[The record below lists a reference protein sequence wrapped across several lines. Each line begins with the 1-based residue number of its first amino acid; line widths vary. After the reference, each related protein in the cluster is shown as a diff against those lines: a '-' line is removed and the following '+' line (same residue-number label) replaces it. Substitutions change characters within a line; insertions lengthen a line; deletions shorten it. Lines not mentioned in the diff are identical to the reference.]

1 MDFNEFRK
9 GGFQLGEPTSG
20 SGRTVKSAVN
30 GILPFTTNAPDA
42 KCRRLRGGELPEFGE
57 FLRHQ
62 SMQGRKASYPLM
74 KSAHTHYQ
82 PLAGRRIL
90 ITGGTTGLGRA
101 IALRLSAEG
110 ASVLI
115 FGRNKA
121 QLDDAMREIS
131 SNGFP
136 AIGMVADVTDK
147 ADRDKVFQRVD
158 EEWGGLDVL
167 VNNAA
172 VGAGKPQEESE
183 EDVEYAVRTNVTGY
197 IVCAKHALSRMKE
210 NDHIVLVGS
219 ISADRRNPGG
229 SVYVATKSAIQ
240 GFAESFRQEASEMG
254 VKVSLVEPGK
264 TGSDMIGQDLEEQ
277 RESQEKLEMLKA
289 EDIAVAVEYILTQPQ
304 RCNVSVLKVVPTR
317 EPSE

>member
-1 MDFNEFRK
+1 
-9 GGFQLGEPTSG
+9 
-20 SGRTVKSAVN
+20 
-30 GILPFTTNAPDA
+30 
-42 KCRRLRGGELPEFGE
+42 
-57 FLRHQ
+57 
-62 SMQGRKASYPLM
+62 M

-82 PLAGRRIL
+82 PLVGRRIL

-101 IALRLSAEG
+101 IALRLSSEG

-115 FGRNKA
+115 FGRNQSA
-121 QLDDAMREIS
+121 LDDAMRDLS

-147 ADRDKVFQRVD
+147 AALDKVFQRVD

-172 VGAGKPQEESE
+172 VGAEGIEEEAE
-183 EDVEYAVRTNVTGY
+183 EEAEYAVLTNVTGY
-197 IVCAKHALSRMKE
+197 LLCAKRALRRMEE
-210 NDHIVLVGS
+210 NAHIVLIGS

-240 GFAESFRQEASEMG
+240 GFAESFRQEASEKG
-254 VKVSLVEPGK
+254 IKVSLVEPGK
-264 TGSDMIGQDLEEQ
+264 TGSDMIDQNLPEQ

-289 EDIAVAVEYILTQPQ
+289 EDVAVAVEYILTQPP
-304 RCNVSVLKVVPTR
+304 RCNVSCIKIVPTR
-317 EPSE
+317 DSSK